1 MWRVLLLLTLLG
13 LTGRGAGAP
22 APDQP
27 LPATAPVTQQHRLGA
42 VEVSLQADRQTLGIA
57 ERLHLHLS
65 VEAPSDMT
73 VTLPPATAK
82 LGPFIV
88 LRQDPSGP
96 LPSAPHRQKWQQ
108 AYILEAERTGEQTI
122 PSLSVSFQAAAPNAA
137 PQQLNTEPLTITVT
151 TVLPDEADVTTPKD
165 IAAPVA
171 LARRGLSAWV
181 WIALSVLVALA
192 CLAGIWWY
200 YRRQRRQAPLPPQP
214 AHVLALQALERL
226 RREELIAQQRVEEY
240 YVRLSDILRRYVEWR
255 FGLRAPEQT
264 TEEFLGAV
272 LATGGLIATHRSLLS
287 TFLQHCDLVKFARH
301 QPSPGDMQQVWES
314 AKGFVEQTSDVQVV
328 VIPAVAEVEVR

>member
-1 MWRVLLLLTLLG
+1 MWRILLLLMLLSISG
-13 LTGRGAGAP
+13 PGTGAP

-27 LPATAPVTQQHRLGA
+27 LHATVPVTQQHRLGA
-42 VEVSLQADRQTLGIA
+42 VEMSLQADRQTLGIA
-57 ERLHLHLS
+57 ERLHLTLS
-65 VEAPSDMT
+65 VDAPSDMT

-88 LRQDPSGP
+88 LRQEPSGP

-108 AYILEAERTGEQTI
+108 AYVLEAEHTGEQTI
-122 PSLSVSFQAAAPNAA
+122 PSLSVSFQAATPNAT
-137 PQQLNTEPLTITVT
+137 PQQLNTKPLTIIVT

-165 IAAPVA
+165 IAAPVT
-171 LARRGLSAWV
+171 LARRGLPPWV
-181 WIALSVLVALA
+181 WVALSVLVALA

-200 YRRQRRQAPLPPQP
+200 YRRQRRQAPPPPQP
-214 AHVLALQALERL
+214 AHLLALQALERL
-226 RREELIAQQRVEEY
+226 RREDLIAQQRVEAY

-264 TEEFLGAV
+264 TEEFLVAV

-301 QPSPGDMQQVWES
+301 QPSPSDMQQAWES
-314 AKGFVEQTSDVQVV
+314 AKGFVEQTADAQVV